1 MNSIHATS
9 GKNKLLKMNVGSLRK
24 LTEEEVD
31 IGFCE
36 CCRKQDLK
44 SWENITPDISESI
57 RAVAEFE
64 GAEESIK
71 MNGYSEY
78 HVDGTNYWSKDAPV
92 AIHFYPYHESYINVC
107 MICKAVFLTYTEYAG
122 HGLQNRIRYVDKN
135 LVTDNY

>member
-1 MNSIHATS
+1 MVRINTNSFLR
-9 GKNKLLKMNVGSLRK
+9 LLD
-24 LTEEEVD
+24 EEIDVD
-31 IGFCE
+31 FCE
-36 CCRKQDLK
+36 YCKKHDLK
-44 SWENITPDISESI
+44 SWVNITPDIRRNI
-57 RAVAEFE
+57 KVIAEFE

-122 HGLQNRIRYVDKN
+122 HGPQNRIRYVDKR